1 MNFKYNSITA
11 CFSLPEPL
19 TKFQLQRMLERF
31 KLLGCVP
38 VGQPIY
44 NEEIWTKQ
52 ELYWGLFDVK
62 WTARFRQV
70 HFRNASCTT
79 FAFDLDSNFFLPGA
93 NTLYSPNGDPKFLHY
108 KNILSQLIMELKPSI
123 GEIDYEADLI
133 CSELTTRFQ
142 NTIACWG
149 NYFPSKWLNSL
160 DDEVKGNLS
169 RVVDETHE
177 INGIGTLTF
186 IHPLKANQA
195 WSPRHEQLDRIIRRY
210 FDF

>member
-1 MNFKYNSITA
+1 MNYKHNSITA
-11 CFSLPEPL
+11 CFFLPEPL
-19 TKFQLQRMLERF
+19 TKYQLQTMLERI

-38 VGQPIY
+38 IGQPIY
-44 NEEIWTKQ
+44 NEENWTEQ

-62 WTARFRQV
+62 WAARFRQV
-70 HFRNASCTT
+70 YFRNASCTT

-108 KNILSQLIMELKPSI
+108 KNLLSQLIMGLKPSI

-133 CSELTTRFQ
+133 CSELTPRFQ
-142 NTIACWG
+142 DAIACWG
-149 NYFPSKWLNSL
+149 NYFPSMWINTL
-160 DDEVKGNLS
+160 DKEVKGHLL

-177 INGIGTLTF
+177 VDGIGMLTF

-195 WSPRHEQLDRIIRRY
+195 WGSQHEQLDGIIKKY
-210 FDF
+210 FKF